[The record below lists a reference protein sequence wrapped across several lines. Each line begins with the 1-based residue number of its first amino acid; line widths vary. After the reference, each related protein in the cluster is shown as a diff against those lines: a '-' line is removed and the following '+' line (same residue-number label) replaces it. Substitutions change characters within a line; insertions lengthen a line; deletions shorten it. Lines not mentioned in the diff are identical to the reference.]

1 MCERLV
7 YGDIDVSVLQLQRN
21 SLSDWEVVHRGLLT
35 QKSMYKERSASSHR
49 LGRTQVLSFCFMNG
63 SDYIDYM
70 TPSILKKLIK
80 WIEDDTLVRFY
91 QTKEWR
97 KVRQIILNL
106 NGGKCAK
113 CHKKAHMVHHLKK
126 VKEFP
131 LLALLITNLDPL
143 CNSCHNEEHPE
154 KLAATRKR
162 KFTNEERWQSPGR
175 NQMAI
180 LLRKTRNGKG

>member
-1 MCERLV
+1 
-7 YGDIDVSVLQLQRN
+7 
-21 SLSDWEVVHRGLLT
+21 
-35 QKSMYKERSASSHR
+35 MYKERSASSHR
-49 LGRTQVLSFCFMNG
+49 FETGLWFCLFVLLNG

-70 TPSILKKLIK
+70 TPSILKRLIK
-80 WIEDDTLVRFY
+80 WIEDDKLVRFY

-131 LLALLITNLDPL
+131 LLALLITNLEPL

-162 KFTNEERWQSPGR
+162 KFTNEERW
-175 NQMAI
+175 
-180 LLRKTRNGKG
+180 